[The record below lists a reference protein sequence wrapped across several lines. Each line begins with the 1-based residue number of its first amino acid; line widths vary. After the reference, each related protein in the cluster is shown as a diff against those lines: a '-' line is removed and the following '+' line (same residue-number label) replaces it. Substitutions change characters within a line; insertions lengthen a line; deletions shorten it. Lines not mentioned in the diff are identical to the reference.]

1 MVVAKA
7 EYNYYPEQINEQK
20 KNRQVKNVRKVK
32 TINKKM
38 YISIAIILL
47 ITSLYILYGYSKITS
62 ARIEITKLER
72 EKLELE
78 KVKQDLIGKLENI
91 KSTTK
96 ISDEAIY
103 NLGMIYPEENQIVY
117 VSVNETTN
125 DKPEEF
131 SISEK
136 LKSILGNFSSLF

>member
-7 EYNYYPEQINEQK
+7 EYNYYPEQIKEQ
-20 KNRQVKNVRKVK
+20 KNRQVKKARKVK

-47 ITSLYILYGYSKITS
+47 VTSLYILYGYSKITS

-72 EKLELE
+72 EKVELE
-78 KVKQDLIGKLENI
+78 KVKQDLIGKLEYI

-103 NLGMIYPEENQIVY
+103 NLGMVYPEESQIVY
-117 VSVNETTN
+117 VSVNETTK

-131 SISEK
+131 NFSAK
-136 LKSILGNFSSLF
+136 LKNILSNFSSLF

>member
-7 EYNYYPEQINEQK
+7 EYNYYPEELK
-20 KNRQVKNVRKVK
+20 KQSTRKQVKNVRKVK
-32 TINKKM
+32 KVNKKM

-47 ITSLYILYGYSKITS
+47 VTSLYILYGYSKITS
-62 ARIEITKLER
+62 ARMEITKLER
-72 EKLELE
+72 EKVELE
-78 KVKQDLIGKLENI
+78 KVKNDLIGKLENI

-103 NLGMIYPEENQIVY
+103 NLGMIYPEEAQIVY

-125 DKPEEF
+125 EKLEEF
-131 SISEK
+131 SLSEK
-136 LKSILGNFSSLF
+136 LKNILSNFSSLF

>member
-1 MVVAKA
+1 LLVAKA
-7 EYNYYPEQINEQK
+7 EYNYYPEQVEEQERK
-20 KNRQVKNVRKVK
+20 RQVKGKKKIK
-32 TINKKM
+32 TVNKRM
-38 YISIAIILL
+38 YISIAIIIF

-125 DKPEEF
+125 DKPETF

-136 LKSILGNFSSLF
+136 LKNIVTNFSSLF

>member
-103 NLGMIYPEENQIVY
+103 NLGMIYPDESQIVY